1 MTMLYSAYQ
10 AQEDLLA
17 PWRKL
22 AVAAGEALRALP
34 PALRDGPIARA
45 ALAGAEIAP
54 LSALR
59 HSRRPFGIE
68 TVRVGSRQLP
78 VHEEAVTGTAFGTLL
93 HFAKTPH
100 VEQPRVLILAPLSGH
115 FASLVRDTVR
125 TMLADHDVFISDWHN
140 ARDIPVGEGTFGFDD
155 YVAHVMDFL
164 RAIGPGGHVVAVC
177 QPAAQALAA
186 TALMAAAG
194 DPCEPRSL
202 TLMAGPIDARVSP
215 TAVNEVATRYPLEW
229 FARNVIATVPA
240 RYAGRGRRVYPG
252 FVQLSAFLGMN
263 AERHVAAFAHLFA
276 DLVEERG
283 AKAAR
288 TAEFYREYFAV
299 LDLTAEFY
307 LETVQRVFQE
317 HHLARGELRWRGQLV
332 DPLEIRRTTLLTV
345 EGERDDITG
354 IGQTAAAHEL
364 CRRIPVARRHHLL
377 QPDVGH
383 FGVFSGRQWER
394 DVYPV
399 VRNTIGMGEIRPRSR
414 RKALQPLPS

>member
-1 MTMLYSAYQ
+1 MLYSAYQ

-17 PWRKL
+17 PWRQL
-22 AVAAGEALRALP
+22 AVAAGEVLRALP
-34 PALRDGPIARA
+34 PSLRDGPMARA

-59 HSRRPFGIE
+59 HTRRPFGIE
-68 TVRVGSRQLP
+68 TVRAGSRELP

-125 TMLADHDVFISDWHN
+125 TMLSDHDVFVSDWHN
-140 ARDIPVGEGTFGFDD
+140 ARDIPVAEGTFGFDD

-164 RAIGPGGHVVAVC
+164 RAIGPGGHLVAVC

-252 FVQLSAFLGMN
+252 FVQLSGFMGMN
-263 AERHVAAFAHLFA
+263 AGRHIAAFASLFA

-283 AKAAR
+283 ATAAR

-317 HHLARGELRWRGQLV
+317 HHLALGELRWRGQLV
-332 DPLEIRRTTLLTV
+332 DPLEIRRTALLTV

-383 FGVFSGRQWER
+383 YGVFSGRQWER
-394 DVYPV
+394 QVYPV
-399 VRNTIGMGEIRPRSR
+399 VRNTIAMGELRPRAR
-414 RKALQPLPS
+414 TKALQPLAS

>member
-1 MTMLYSAYQ
+1 MLYSAYQ

-17 PWRKL
+17 PWRML
-22 AVAAGEALRALP
+22 AVAAGEAVRALP
-34 PALRDGPIARA
+34 PPLSDGPLARV
-45 ALAGAEIAP
+45 ALAGAEIAA
-54 LSALR
+54 LAALR
-59 HSRRPFGIE
+59 HTRRPFGID
-68 TVRVGSRQLP
+68 TVRVGSRQLR
-78 VHEEAVTGTAFGTLL
+78 VHEEAVAGTAFGTLL

-115 FASLVRDTVR
+115 FASLLRDTVR
-125 TMLADHDVFISDWHN
+125 TMLSDHDVFISDWHN

-155 YVAHVMDFL
+155 YVEHVMDFL
-164 RAIGPGGHVVAVC
+164 RAIGPGAHVVAVC

-202 TLMAGPIDARVSP
+202 TLMAGPIDARISP
-215 TAVNEVATRYPLEW
+215 TAVNEAATRYPLAW
-229 FARNVIATVPA
+229 FARNLIATVPA

-252 FVQLSAFLGMN
+252 FVQLSAFMGMN
-263 AERHVAAFAHLFA
+263 AERHVAGFAGLFT
-276 DLVEERG
+276 DLVEERET
-283 AKAAR
+283 KAAR

-307 LETVQRVFQE
+307 LETVERVFQE

-332 DPLEIRRTTLLTV
+332 DPLEIRRPTLLTV

-364 CRRIPVARRHHLL
+364 CRRIPVARRNHRL

-383 FGVFSGRQWER
+383 YGVFSGRQWER
-394 DVYPV
+394 QVYPV
-399 VRNTIGMGEIRPRSR
+399 VRNTIAMGELRPRAR
-414 RKALQPLPS
+414 RKAPQPLAS

>member
-17 PWRKL
+17 PWRML
-22 AVAAGEALRALP
+22 AVAAGEAVRALP
-34 PALRDGPIARA
+34 PPLREGPLARA

-54 LSALR
+54 LAALR
-59 HSRRPFGIE
+59 HTRRPFGIE
-68 TVRVGSRQLP
+68 TVRVGSRQLR
-78 VHEEAVTGTAFGTLL
+78 VHEETVTGTAFGTLL

-100 VEQPRVLILAPLSGH
+100 VDQPRVLILAPLSGH
-115 FASLVRDTVR
+115 FATLLRDTVR

-140 ARDIPVGEGTFGFDD
+140 ARDIPLAAGTFGFDD

-186 TALMAAAG
+186 TALMAAAD

-215 TAVNEVATRYPLEW
+215 TAVNELATRHPLEW
-229 FARNVIATVPA
+229 FARNLIATVPA
-240 RYAGRGRRVYPG
+240 RYAGRGRRVFPG
-252 FVQLSAFLGMN
+252 FVQLSAFMSMN
-263 AERHVAAFAHLFA
+263 AERHVAAFVNLFT
-276 DLVEERG
+276 DLVEQRG

-345 EGERDDITG
+345 EGGRDDITG
-354 IGQTAAAHEL
+354 VGQTAAAHEL
-364 CRRIPVARRHHLL
+364 CRRIPVARRNHRL

-383 FGVFSGRQWER
+383 YGVFSGRQWER
-394 DVYPV
+394 EVYPV
-399 VRNTIGMGEIRPRSR
+399 LRNTIVMGEVRPRAR

>member
-1 MTMLYSAYQ
+1 MLYAAYQ

-17 PWRKL
+17 PWRML
-22 AVAAGEALRALP
+22 AMAAGEALRALP
-34 PALRDGPIARA
+34 PPLRDGPLARA

-54 LSALR
+54 LTALR

-115 FASLVRDTVR
+115 FASLLRDTVR
-125 TMLADHDVFISDWHN
+125 TMLADHDVYISDWHN
-140 ARDIPVGEGTFGFDD
+140 ARDIPLSEGTFGFDD
-155 YVAHVMDFL
+155 YITHVMDFL

-177 QPAAQALAA
+177 QPAVQALAA

-202 TLMAGPIDARVSP
+202 TLMAGPIDARVNP
-215 TAVNEVATRYPLEW
+215 TAVNEVAEQHPLEW
-229 FARNVIATVPA
+229 FVRNLIATVPA

-252 FVQLSAFLGMN
+252 FVQLSAFMGMN
-263 AERHVAAFAHLFA
+263 ADRHAAAFVRLFT
-276 DLVEERG
+276 DLVEDRG
-283 AKAAR
+283 ARAAR
-288 TAEFYREYFAV
+288 TAEFYREYLAV

-307 LETVQRVFQE
+307 LETVERVFQE
-317 HHLARGELRWRGQLV
+317 HHLALGELRWHGQLV
-332 DPLEIRRTTLLTV
+332 DPLEIRRTSLLTV

-354 IGQTAAAHEL
+354 IGQTAAAHQL
-364 CRRIPVARRHHLL
+364 CRRIPVARRNHRL

-383 FGVFSGRQWER
+383 YGVFSGRQWER

-399 VRNTIGMGEIRPRSR
+399 VRNTIVMGELRPRP
-414 RKALQPLPS
+414 RKKPLQPLSS

>member
-1 MTMLYSAYQ
+1 MLYSAYQ

-17 PWRKL
+17 PWRLL

-34 PALRDGPIARA
+34 PPFREGAIARA

-54 LSALR
+54 LAALR
-59 HSRRPFGIE
+59 HTRRPFGIE

-115 FASLVRDTVR
+115 FASLLRDTVR

-140 ARDIPVGEGTFGFDD
+140 ARDIPVGEGTFGFDE
-155 YVAHVMDFL
+155 YVEHVMDFL

-215 TAVNEVATRYPLEW
+215 TGVNELATRYPLEW
-229 FARNVIATVPA
+229 FARNLIATVPA

-252 FVQLSAFLGMN
+252 FVQLSAFMSMN
-263 AERHVAAFAHLFA
+263 AERHVSAFANLFT

-332 DPLEIRRTTLLTV
+332 DPLEIRRPTLLTV

-364 CRRIPVARRHHLL
+364 CRRIPVERRNHRL

-383 FGVFSGRQWER
+383 YGVFSGRQWER
-394 DVYPV
+394 QVYPV
-399 VRNTIGMGEIRPRSR
+399 VRNTIAMGELRPRTRTKS
-414 RKALQPLPS
+414 LQPLPS

>member
-1 MTMLYSAYQ
+1 MLYSAYQ

-17 PWRKL
+17 PWRML

-34 PALRDGPIARA
+34 PPLREGPIARA

-59 HSRRPFGIE
+59 HTRRPFGIE

-115 FASLVRDTVR
+115 FASLLRDTVR
-125 TMLADHDVFISDWHN
+125 TMLSDHDVFISDWHN

-215 TAVNEVATRYPLEW
+215 TAVNEAATRYPLEW
-229 FARNVIATVPA
+229 FARNLIATVPA

-252 FVQLSAFLGMN
+252 FLQLSAFMGMN
-263 AERHVAAFAHLFA
+263 AERHVAAFAALFT

-307 LETVQRVFQE
+307 LETVERVFQE

-332 DPLEIRRTTLLTV
+332 DPLEIRRPTLLTV

-364 CRRIPVARRHHLL
+364 CRRIPVARRNHRL

-394 DVYPV
+394 QVYPV
-399 VRNTIGMGEIRPRSR
+399 VRNTIAMGELRPRAR